1 MQSGR
6 KIFSVKWK
14 MYIFIAVTILVVVF
28 GTAAIAFFTSVNQID
43 KFYKHCASDNARNF
57 ASMVDGDYL
66 AKLKEAAASEEFQAL
81 RDRAE
86 EEDNED
92 LIEEYL
98 REHNLWEGYSK
109 IRNNITEYLSNMEEI
124 EYLYVIA
131 HGDRDALFDMYLVD
145 SEEFPLYET
154 GYYEQR
160 EDELLGLDLTEFT
173 EPTISNGDWGW
184 LCSAFMPVYDSHGN
198 CVCVVGCDYSMEEV
212 MAERTSF
219 FASICAGA
227 VGFIVVVLVGAMFF
241 INKVVAKPIEAMT
254 QEMKRF
260 NPSEHTDYETAGVMD
275 LDMQSNDEISEIY
288 NGIKQMQIS
297 IVDYLQDKVKVENDL
312 KKKDQR
318 IDKLSDESYKDALT
332 GVGNKAAFNRK
343 SDELK
348 YRIGKE
354 GEEFAIVMI
363 DINNLKKVNDECG
376 HEAGDEYI
384 KGCCNVICE
393 TLNNSPVFRIGG
405 DEFVAI
411 LRDDDYE
418 HREVLT
424 EKLKN
429 DFADS
434 FKQTGKDPWLRY
446 SAAVGMS
453 EKTAEDTSI
462 EQVFKRADKIMYEDK
477 ALFKQMYGSD
487 R

>member
-1 MQSGR
+1 MQSGK

-98 REHNLWEGYSK
+98 REHDLWEGYSK

-446 SAAVGMS
+446 SAAVGMAEKSS
-453 EKTAEDTSI
+453 EDNTIDS
-462 EQVFKRADKIMYEDK
+462 VFKSADKIMYEDK
-477 ALFKQMYGSD
+477 ALFKQTYGSD